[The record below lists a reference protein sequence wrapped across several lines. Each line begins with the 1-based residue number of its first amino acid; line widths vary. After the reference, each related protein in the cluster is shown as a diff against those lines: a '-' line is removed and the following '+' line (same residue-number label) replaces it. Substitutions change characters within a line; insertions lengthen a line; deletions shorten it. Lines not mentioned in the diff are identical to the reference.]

1 MSKMRRKEL
10 LIIVFIIPHICFAEI
25 FKGTIGKYPIVIS
38 FSLKDIGRYSDKGGY
53 FYESKR
59 QNIIF
64 TEATG
69 NENHIV
75 LKAGYENDNSIEKFD
90 LTRNSDGSYSG
101 TWTNKSKKTYPVQ
114 ISTFDI
120 KSVKNKHY
128 NLQKINEPID
138 ELWYIASSKLNFN
151 IDTMVFVGKHK
162 IEWLKDNIYGVSFF
176 RIVSNRN
183 PDLNKLLVNKHLEL
197 INSLFRGCNCD
208 AENFEP
214 FEIIETGANI
224 ISYSFKN
231 GICYCYSA
239 AHPVWGEET
248 DNLDLQRDK
257 VLDFDEVFAF
267 SKTTVPNQEKQSLE
281 WSTYRQEFVAPK
293 IIEFLKKID
302 KSLLPTPQNY
312 KRGDDEEC
320 YILETE
326 YWWALENWLLN
337 KKSIKITHY
346 DSARGYGPCMQ
357 SFEIPS
363 KFLKT
368 NLREAYKTRIFK
380 N

>member
-1 MSKMRRKEL
+1 MRKKKIF
-10 LIIVFIIPHICFAEI
+10 IIVFLLPFISSAEI
-25 FKGTIGKYPIVIS
+25 FRGTIGKYPITIS
-38 FSLKDIGRYSDKGGY
+38 FPIKDIGKYSDKGGY

-64 TEATG
+64 TEAKG
-69 NENHIV
+69 NENHV
-75 LKAGYENDNSIEKFD
+75 YLKVGYENDNNIEKFD
-90 LTRNSDGSYSG
+90 LTRSSDGSYSG
-101 TWTNKSKKTYPVQ
+101 TWVNKSKNSQPVQ
-114 ISTFDI
+114 IIPFDI
-120 KSVKNKHY
+120 KSIKNNFY
-128 NLQKINEPID
+128 NFKDFDDLIG
-138 ELWYIASSKLNFN
+138 ELWYAASSKLTFN
-151 IDTMVFVGKHK
+151 IDTAVFVGKHK
-162 IEWLKDNIYGVSFF
+162 IEWLKDNIYGISFF

-183 PDLNKLLVNKHLEL
+183 TNLNKILAYKHLEL
-197 INSLFRGCNCD
+197 VNNLFRGCNCD
-208 AENFEP
+208 AENLEP
-214 FEIIETGANI
+214 FEIVESGANI

-248 DNLDLQRDK
+248 DNFDLQRDK

-281 WSTYRQEFVAPK
+281 WATYRQEFVAPK
-293 IIEFLKKID
+293 IIAFLKKID

-312 KRGDDEEC
+312 ERGDDGEC
-320 YILETE
+320 YILEID
-326 YWWALENWLLN
+326 YWWALENWLLD

-357 SFEIPS
+357 TFEIPN
-363 KFLKT
+363 KFLKS
-368 NLREAYKTRIFK
+368 NIREAYKTRIFQ